1 MTPDERIVQYLSR
14 YIKLDKKEQHF
25 FTGLLENQEVKKG
38 THLLQQGEICRLQYF
53 VIEGCLRTY
62 TVDEH
67 GLEHIIQFSQANWWT
82 SDLYSGLTQTPA
94 EHSIDALVH
103 SSVMILPFE
112 KMEWL
117 YAEVPKFERFF
128 RILYQNAIVSHFR
141 RTRESMELT
150 AEERYLRF
158 TERYPDLQQLVSQ
171 KHIASYL
178 NITPE
183 FLSKIRNKIAHR

>member
-1 MTPDERIVQYLSR
+1 MTSDERILQYLSR

-25 FTGLLENQEVKKG
+25 FTGLLDCQEVKKG
-38 THLLQQGEICRLQYF
+38 TPLLKPGEICRQQYF
-53 VIEGCLRTY
+53 VVEGCLRTY
-62 TVDEH
+62 TVDEQ
-67 GLEHIIQFSQANWWT
+67 GQEHIIQFSQSDWWT

-94 EHSIDALVH
+94 EHGIDAVVP
-103 SSVMILPFE
+103 SNIIMLPFE

-150 AEERYLRF
+150 AEERYIRF
-158 TERYPDLQQLVSQ
+158 TERYPDLQQLVPQ

-178 NITPE
+178 NMTPE
-183 FLSKIRNKIAHR
+183 FLSKIRHKLAHR